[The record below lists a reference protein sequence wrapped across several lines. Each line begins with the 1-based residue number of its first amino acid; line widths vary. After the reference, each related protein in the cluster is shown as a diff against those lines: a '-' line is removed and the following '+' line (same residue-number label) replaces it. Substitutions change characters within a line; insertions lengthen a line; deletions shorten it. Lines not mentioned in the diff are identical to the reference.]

1 MDIVFVIL
9 HYKTDRDTIECV
21 ESIRSKIDTAGYR
34 IVIVDNASANGSYE
48 ALQKEY
54 SGADDI
60 ALISNS
66 ENLGF
71 ARGLNVGI
79 DYARKHFDPD
89 FIALINNDTQ
99 LISKNITETINQKYR
114 DFKFAVFGP
123 MMITADGLCDV
134 NPVRNKPR
142 DLNQT
147 KAMLAHY
154 RQIQKMC
161 NLHLYWL
168 YVFLQKHK
176 RKKPKAVKTAH
187 LSDQV
192 DWRLH
197 GAFMVLSREYF
208 SEFEGLNPETFLYT
222 EEEILLLSILK
233 KGLHTL
239 YSPDVIIYHK
249 ENSSTD
255 SQFPNSAE
263 RARFVSKHS
272 IDSLNI
278 NIKMLNG

>member
-99 LISKNITETINQKYR
+99 LISKNITETINQKEFCKKTLR
-114 DFKFAVFGP
+114 K
-123 MMITADGLCDV
+123 I
-134 NPVRNKPR
+134 
-142 DLNQT
+142 
-147 KAMLAHY
+147 
-154 RQIQKMC
+154 RQ
-161 NLHLYWL
+161 
-168 YVFLQKHK
+168 
-176 RKKPKAVKTAH
+176 
-187 LSDQV
+187 
-192 DWRLH
+192 
-197 GAFMVLSREYF
+197 
-208 SEFEGLNPETFLYT
+208 
-222 EEEILLLSILK
+222 
-233 KGLHTL
+233 
-239 YSPDVIIYHK
+239 
-249 ENSSTD
+249 
-255 SQFPNSAE
+255 
-263 RARFVSKHS
+263 
-272 IDSLNI
+272 
-278 NIKMLNG
+278 